1 MAKVIA
7 VFGANSALG
16 AAVAKSLARDSN
28 FMVKAVDP
36 DGSGP
41 YSADIRASGAQVVQ
55 CNLED
60 VGSICQVLSGC
71 ECAFVTTV
79 SNFNNPDFMDEEI
92 RQGMNIAD
100 ACANS
105 KVSHVVFNTG
115 LHTIKI
121 IGIAARHLV
130 AKAEVE
136 AYMKGKGVPLTSL
149 IVPTPYD
156 DLLGILRPLPAGQNN
171 RWLAI
176 PMGITSLDM
185 ISVDDVG
192 DIVRVIFNNRT
203 GHLHKTHS
211 VCGDKQTIKEMA
223 QILSRHL
230 SPLYFQDKQVTIHD
244 YQQLNCQFP
253 WSQDYA
259 NMFDFYLRV
268 DQRFNVDA
276 TQRISPSVRIKSFEE
291 WVQTNAGRLKKA
303 FS

>member
-60 VGSICQVLSGC
+60 VGSISQVLSGC

-149 IVPTPYD
+149 IVPTPYE

-171 RWLAI
+171 RWLGTFI
-176 PMGITSLDM
+176 EPRNEFLTL
-185 ISVDDVG
+185 
-192 DIVRVIFNNRT
+192 
-203 GHLHKTHS
+203 HL
-211 VCGDKQTIKEMA
+211 
-223 QILSRHL
+223 
-230 SPLYFQDKQVTIHD
+230 Y
-244 YQQLNCQFP
+244 
-253 WSQDYA
+253 
-259 NMFDFYLRV
+259 
-268 DQRFNVDA
+268 
-276 TQRISPSVRIKSFEE
+276 
-291 WVQTNAGRLKKA
+291 
-303 FS
+303 

>member
-1 MAKVIA
+1 MSKIVA
-7 VFGANSALG
+7 VFGANCALG
-16 AAVAKSLARDSN
+16 AAVARSLAKDSN

-36 DGSGP
+36 DGSGQ
-41 YSADIRASGAQVVQ
+41 YSSEIRASGAQVVQ

-60 VGSICQVLSGC
+60 VGSISQALSGC

-79 SNFNNPDFMDEEI
+79 SNFNNPDFMDDEI

-100 ACANS
+100 ACAKS

-121 IGIAARHLV
+121 IGIGARHLV

-149 IVPTPYD
+149 MVPTLYD
-156 DLLGILRPLPAGQNN
+156 DLLDILKPLPAGQNN

-176 PMGITSLDM
+176 PMGITPLDM

-192 DIVRVIFNNRT
+192 DIVRVILNNRT

-223 QILSRHL
+223 QIMSRHL
-230 SPLYFQDKQVTIHD
+230 APLYFQDKQVTIHE
-244 YQQLNCQFP
+244 YQQLNAQFP

-276 TQRISPSVRIKSFEE
+276 TQRLSSSLRIKCFQE
-291 WVQTNAGRLKKA
+291 WVQANSGKLKKA